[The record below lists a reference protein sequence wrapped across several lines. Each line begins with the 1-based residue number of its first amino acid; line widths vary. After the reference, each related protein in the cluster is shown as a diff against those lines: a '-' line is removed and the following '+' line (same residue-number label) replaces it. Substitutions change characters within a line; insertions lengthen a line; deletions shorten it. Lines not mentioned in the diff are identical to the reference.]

1 MTLDSL
7 DLGLPTPAVLP
18 PPAPAPPVQGRAAH
32 REGIPGH
39 EQQARRGMFRRP
51 GGRLARV
58 LAAVLVAT
66 GFLKA
71 ADGFLDAVAAVLTAV
86 AVLAGC

>member
-1 MTLDSL
+1 MNSKHVTVC
-7 DLGLPTPAVLP
+7 LG
-18 PPAPAPPVQGRAAH
+18 G
-32 REGIPGH
+32 
-39 EQQARRGMFRRP
+39 P

-71 ADGFLDAVAAVLTAV
+71 ADGFPDAVAAVLTAI
-86 AVLAGC
+86 AVLAGR

>member
-1 MTLDSL
+1 MNSKHVAEC
-7 DLGLPTPAVLP
+7 LG
-18 PPAPAPPVQGRAAH
+18 G
-32 REGIPGH
+32 
-39 EQQARRGMFRRP
+39 P
-51 GGRLARV
+51 GGRLALV